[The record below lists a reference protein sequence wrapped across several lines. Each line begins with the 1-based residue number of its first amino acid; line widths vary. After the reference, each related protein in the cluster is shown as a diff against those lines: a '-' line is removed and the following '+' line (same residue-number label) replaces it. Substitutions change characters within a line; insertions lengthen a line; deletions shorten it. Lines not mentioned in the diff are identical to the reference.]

1 MLEFKNEQLVKC
13 EIDKLKKTTN
23 IISIARLIL
32 AINTIIWCICLF
44 SLEDYRFYSL
54 LSIISF
60 ITMLLFILLTNKY
73 YTRLELIKNKERA
86 YNIHKRRRN
95 LEFSGLLDT
104 GSDLLNKDDYK
115 QADLDIFGQK
125 SLYQFIT
132 SAKTK
137 SGRFKLA
144 KELTNPEPKNQDYTK
159 CVDLLSKNED
169 TLELES
175 ALLSFDNEAR
185 GIDYNELMMVSNH
198 KIPFKSI
205 FLIPIFMYLAT
216 IIYLILAIV
225 NGYNLYITII
235 LLIISFM
242 CTRYFLNNDIF
253 SLNATK
259 YSNLCSSY
267 LLISN
272 KILELNIDNSYYAE
286 IKQNIASQLNN
297 LKTIKN
303 IYNTL
308 SSRKNFIANILLN
321 MILLYDLWIIILYN
335 KYTKKANELYK
346 LIDSVAS
353 VEVLISLANIGMD
366 LEYSCIPNN
375 SDKISGEEL
384 YHPLVKKCVSNDFTL
399 EGGVILTGSNMSGKT
414 TFMRTLGINQIL
426 FNAGGLVCAKSY
438 NSFYMPIYTSLRAN
452 DMLQEGISTFYA
464 EILRMKK
471 INEAITNDKCLILV
485 DEIFKGTNA
494 YERITASMHVIDKL
508 NLNKALF
515 IISTHDFELCDAKNI
530 LNYHFNE
537 EYNDNQISFD
547 YKVKSGKCESRNALY
562 LLKMLN
568 IIE

>member
-1 MLEFKNEQLVKC
+1 
-13 EIDKLKKTTN
+13 
-23 IISIARLIL
+23 
-32 AINTIIWCICLF
+32 
-44 SLEDYRFYSL
+44 
-54 LSIISF
+54 
-60 ITMLLFILLTNKY
+60 
-73 YTRLELIKNKERA
+73 
-86 YNIHKRRRN
+86 
-95 LEFSGLLDT
+95 
-104 GSDLLNKDDYK
+104 
-115 QADLDIFGQK
+115 
-125 SLYQFIT
+125 
-132 SAKTK
+132 
-137 SGRFKLA
+137 
-144 KELTNPEPKNQDYTK
+144 
-159 CVDLLSKNED
+159 
-169 TLELES
+169 
-175 ALLSFDNEAR
+175 
-185 GIDYNELMMVSNH
+185 
-198 KIPFKSI
+198 
-205 FLIPIFMYLAT
+205 
-216 IIYLILAIV
+216 
-225 NGYNLYITII
+225 
-235 LLIISFM
+235 
-242 CTRYFLNNDIF
+242 
-253 SLNATK
+253 
-259 YSNLCSSY
+259 
-267 LLISN
+267 
-272 KILELNIDNSYYAE
+272 
-286 IKQNIASQLNN
+286 
-297 LKTIKN
+297 
-303 IYNTL
+303 
-308 SSRKNFIANILLN
+308 